1 MYVVLFIM
9 SLIGALFESLGVSV
23 ILPLI
28 EAITDP
34 DELLE
39 NTYIKLAYDALGLT
53 TSGQLIILVIVGVI
67 VVYVIKN
74 LYLVVLAYIRAAY
87 SSSTQVSLG
96 KRLMSAYMKRDY
108 QFFLRN
114 QSHYLYRGLTGDVS
128 GVYALVQATFK
139 LMSELLTVL
148 AIGILV
154 IYTDPFIALVVFII
168 GVFLILVSTLITKNM
183 IQRLGR
189 QSRYYD
195 TRMKA
200 TAYEAF
206 DGIKDILVMHRQ
218 RYFSENYIENST
230 KSCQISAKQSATA
243 ESPTYIFELVCVAGL
258 MVGIAIRLG
267 DMENAAAFV
276 PTLATIAMAAFRIMP
291 SLGRIANYMNN
302 LMFNIPSFNAC
313 YDKIKEADEYQ
324 SAKENEWP
332 EQDAHE
338 DVRFVDTVEL
348 QDITFRY
355 DNTDVDVLR
364 GLNMT
369 FHKGESIGLIGESG
383 AGKSTVSDM
392 ILGLLRPQAG
402 AVLMDGMDIR
412 SIPNTWCR
420 TIGYVPQTVYI
431 MNESVRKNIAFGVPE
446 EEIDDSK
453 IWTALEEAQ
462 LADFI
467 RGLPQGLDTEL
478 GERGVRFSGGQ
489 RQRIAIARA
498 LYYDPEILV
507 LDEATS
513 ALDNKT
519 EEAVMEAIDYLSGKK
534 TMIIVAHRLTTVRNC
549 NYIYEIRDG
558 KAIRRETAEVLA
570 QQ

>member
-1 MYVVLFIM
+1 MYVVLFVM
-9 SLIGALFESLGVSV
+9 SIIGALFESLGVSV

-28 EAITDP
+28 EAITDS
-34 DELLE
+34 DALLE
-39 NTYIKLAYDALGLT
+39 NVYIRMTYDALGLE
-53 TSGQLIILVIVGVI
+53 TSGQLIIMVIVGVV

-74 LYLVVLAYIRAAY
+74 VYLVILAYVRAAY

-96 KRLMSAYMKRDY
+96 KRLMYSYMKHDY

-114 QSHYLYRGLTGDVS
+114 QSHTLYRGLTGDVS
-128 GVYALVQATFK
+128 GVYALIQATFR
-139 LMSELLTVL
+139 LLSELLTVL

-154 IYTDPFIALVVFII
+154 IHTDPFIAFVVFIVGI
-168 GVFLILVSTLITKNM
+168 FLILVSTIITKNK
-183 IQRLGR
+183 IKPLGER
-189 QSRYYD
+189 YRYYD

-218 RYFSENYIENST
+218 QYFSDTYIETNA
-230 KSCQISAKQSATA
+230 KSCEVSAKQAATA
-243 ESPTYIFELVCVAGL
+243 ESPTYLFELVCVAGL
-258 MVGIAIRLG
+258 MLGIAIRVS
-267 DMENAAAFV
+267 DMENTAAFV

-313 YDKIKEADEYQ
+313 YDKIREADAYKAAE
-324 SAKENEWP
+324 EEEWP
-332 EQDAHE
+332 EQDAHTDMRFQ
-338 DVRFVDTVEL
+338 DVVEL
-348 QDITFRY
+348 RDITFRY
-355 DNTDVDVLR
+355 DNTDVDVLK
-364 GLNMT
+364 GLDLT

-392 ILGLLRPQAG
+392 VLGLLRPQVG
-402 AVLMDGMDIR
+402 AVMMDGIDIR
-412 SIPNTWCR
+412 NIPNTWCR

-446 EEIDDSK
+446 NEIDDDRV
-453 IWTALEEAQ
+453 WQALEESQ

-467 RGLPQGLDTEL
+467 RTLPQGLDTEL

-549 NYIYEIRDG
+549 DYIYEIKDG
-558 KAIRRETAEVLA
+558 KAIRRETESVLA
-570 QQ
+570 R